1 MGFIT
6 DNAIEFLKAI
16 LKQATI
22 NCAENSDEQALEVQ
36 SLYKE
41 WESYPDGYEF
51 KANRDGKSVP
61 DRVNHKDVLY
71 KVIQDH
77 TKQSLYNPKDAT
89 SLFTPIKKDTET
101 GTIDNPISWVT
112 GMECEEGLYY
122 IENDVVYLCTRSS
135 GTGLYYSPSALI
147 GTYFEVVE

>member
-1 MGFIT
+1 MLVKNTLEKLG
-6 DNAIEFLKAI
+6 AI
-16 LKQATI
+16 LKQAQI
-22 NCAENSDEQALEVQ
+22 NCSDNTDEQALAVQ
-36 SLYKE
+36 SLY
-41 WESYPDGYEF
+41 PDWDSFPEGYEF
-51 KANRDGKSVP
+51 KADRDGKGVP
-61 DRVNHKDVLY
+61 DRVNHEDVLY

-101 GTIDNPISWVT
+101 GTLENPISWVT

-122 IENDVVYLCTRSS
+122 KENDVIYLCTRSS
-135 GTGLYYSPSALI
+135 GQGLYYSPSELV